1 MKFNAAH
8 ADDDGRITA
17 LAKDCGFE
25 NAYEMADE
33 ITAMKKRMKM
43 RCTLSEIGCTA
54 DEHVNADDKKPD
66 YFNRKRH
73 QRNVYSFEI
82 AFIPL
87 D

>member
-1 MKFNAAH
+1 
-8 ADDDGRITA
+8 
-17 LAKDCGFE
+17 
-25 NAYEMADE
+25 MADE

-43 RCTLSEIGCTA
+43 RCTLSEIGCTT
-54 DEHVNADDKKPD
+54 DEQIDELAKKYVNADDKKPD

-73 QRNVYSFEI
+73 QRNVHSFEI